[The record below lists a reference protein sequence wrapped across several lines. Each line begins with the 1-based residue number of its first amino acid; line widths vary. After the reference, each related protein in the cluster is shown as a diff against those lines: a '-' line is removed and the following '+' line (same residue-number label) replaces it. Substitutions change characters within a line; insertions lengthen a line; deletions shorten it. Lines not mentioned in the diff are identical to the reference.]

1 MFSAVKVPRAVSF
14 NNTFLLN
21 FTFVILPKI
30 TLELCMY
37 NHFIVLK
44 SGLIHTNVFKNSK
57 PQIII
62 KSTLLTNH

>member
-1 MFSAVKVPRAVSF
+1 MFSTVKVPRAVSF
-14 NNTFLLN
+14 NDTFLLN

-30 TLELCMY
+30 ILELY
-37 NHFIVLK
+37 NHFIVLE

>member
-1 MFSAVKVPRAVSF
+1 MFSTVKVLRAVSF
-14 NNTFLLN
+14 NDTFLLN

-30 TLELCMY
+30 TLELF
-37 NHFIVLK
+37 NHFIVLE

>member
-1 MFSAVKVPRAVSF
+1 MFSTVKVPRAVSF
-14 NNTFLLN
+14 NDTFLLN

-30 TLELCMY
+30 TLELY
-37 NHFIVLK
+37 NHFIVLE

-62 KSTLLTNH
+62 KSTLLTNP